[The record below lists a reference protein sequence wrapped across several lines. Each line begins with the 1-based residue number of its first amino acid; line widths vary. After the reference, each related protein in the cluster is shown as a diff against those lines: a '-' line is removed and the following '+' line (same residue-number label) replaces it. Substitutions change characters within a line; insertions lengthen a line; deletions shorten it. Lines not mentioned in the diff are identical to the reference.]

1 MRIIKPVRPMT
12 YDKVFKNVLQDLS
25 NEDYL
30 IDLISRITKISKK
43 EFGSNIVF
51 KNTELINKENVEKTK
66 IADLIIELDKS
77 VINLEMN
84 KKLYLGLVD
93 KNDRYIYKI
102 KEGLNYPGQK
112 EIMFKRIIQIN
123 FDNYELFKDNDEVVL
138 KFEMMN
144 KKTGIVRSDYV
155 QTSNVEIYHVNLKR
169 VLQKYYNKEEMDILE
184 RELLIMIL
192 DNEDELRK
200 VAKGDVMLE
209 KVVDKIVTLSKEEE
223 LKGIY
228 IKEDQDQWIRDRY
241 KQEGL
246 MLGRE
251 EGKKLGI
258 EEGIKE
264 GYCNKQKEIAKK
276 MLEKGMDVN
285 LVCELTGLSTHELN

>member
-1 MRIIKPVRPMT
+1 
-12 YDKVFKNVLQDLS
+12 
-25 NEDYL
+25 
-30 IDLISRITKISKK
+30 
-43 EFGSNIVF
+43 
-51 KNTELINKENVEKTK
+51 
-66 IADLIIELDKS
+66 
-77 VINLEMN
+77 
-84 KKLYLGLVD
+84 
-93 KNDRYIYKI
+93 
-102 KEGLNYPGQK
+102 
-112 EIMFKRIIQIN
+112 
-123 FDNYELFKDNDEVVL
+123 
-138 KFEMMN
+138 
-144 KKTGIVRSDYV
+144 
-155 QTSNVEIYHVNLKR
+155 
-169 VLQKYYNKEEMDILE
+169 
-184 RELLIMIL
+184 MIL

-264 GYCNKQKEIAKK
+264 GIKERIKEGSYNKQKEIAKK
-276 MLEKGMDVN
+276 MLEKGMDVS
-285 LVCELTGLSTHELN
+285 LVSELTGLSTHELN